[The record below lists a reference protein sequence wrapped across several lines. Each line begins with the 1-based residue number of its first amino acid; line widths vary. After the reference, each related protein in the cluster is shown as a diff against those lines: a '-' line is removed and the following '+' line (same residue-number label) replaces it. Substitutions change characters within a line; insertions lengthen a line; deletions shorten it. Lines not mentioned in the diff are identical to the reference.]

1 MSRTP
6 PLSLEIRHAVRA
18 AVNWNIFTGGTDNE
32 ENQKQ
37 KKQAQSNAEIRKLAE
52 EMAFEEAMQAE
63 RQAPELSHA
72 NRNYGDVRAGD
83 NVYTAIPGG
92 GHMGRRTAGDPSYVP
107 TSAQLSEVV
116 ANTPGR
122 GTLHGVANLARN
134 MRGMGEAG
142 NNGGPL
148 VRAAMGYEG
157 DPWCGGFVNYV
168 FAQAGLPGIYPQ
180 TDFRLARSYMREA
193 ERHGA
198 FHSGQSQRPQVGD
211 VVVFT
216 RGANPQSGHV
226 GIIVAVNGDEITYVS
241 GNDGNQV
248 TERTFNRHSPPPALL
263 GYSDTR
269 AIARARGIVL
279 SESVM
284 TQSSPDAAA
293 PPAPPQAAAAA
304 SGTSTPPPTQMT
316 GGETVSAETPTALPR
331 VVVPAAGSSPGLP

>member
-1 MSRTP
+1 M
-6 PLSLEIRHAVRA
+6 
-18 AVNWNIFTGGTDNE
+18 NIFTGDANDQTDQNKKE
-32 ENQKQ
+32 E
-37 KKQAQSNAEIRKLAE
+37 AQRKRDEEIRRLAE
-52 EMAFEEAMQAE
+52 EMALEEAMKAE
-63 RQAPELSHA
+63 RQAPEISHA
-72 NRNYGDVRAGD
+72 NRDYGDVRAGD
-83 NVYTAIPGG
+83 NFYTAIPGG

-122 GTLHGVANLARN
+122 GTLHGLANLARN

-157 DPWCGGFVNYV
+157 APWCGGFVNYV
-168 FAQAGLPGIYPQ
+168 FAQAGLSGIYLQ

-198 FHSGQSQRPQVGD
+198 FHSGQSKPPQVGD

-279 SESVM
+279 PEPVM
-284 TQSSPDAAA
+284 AQSAPDAAA

-304 SGTSTPPPTQMT
+304 SVTSTPPPTEVT
-316 GGETVSAETPTALPR
+316 GGETVTPDAPTPLPR
-331 VVVPAAGSSPGLP
+331 AVVAAAASSPGLP